1 MFSSK
6 GIDELK
12 KLVAE
17 LSDKMDRISERQN
30 SQFTDVMLQLK
41 ELRNE
46 IYHRSDL
53 MVAYEEDTEGVNDE
67 LYEKAKEIVI
77 EAKKA
82 STSFIQR
89 KLGVGYSRAAR
100 LIDTLEEQDV
110 IGKAN
115 GSGSREVIQQA

>member
-100 LIDTLEEQDV
+100 LIDTLEEQGV